1 MKGKKRK
8 GRKRNTATQVAC
20 GRAGAV
26 IKKADQAF
34 EQKLDCKDHLKMPK
48 HEKCDGPTIHP
59 TDTAGCSFAC
69 TRLKIGEKGGSM
81 IIPTTY
87 VP

>member
-26 IKKADQAF
+26 IKKADQAGL
-34 EQKLDCKDHLKMPK
+34 QKKHLKMPK
-48 HEKCDGPTIHP
+48 NEKCDGPTIHP
-59 TDTAGCSFAC
+59 TDTAGCRVAC